1 MIFICMQNINLSL
14 AFFLR
19 YCTDIVNLLF
29 WELWKCLNISIK
41 IIVSISSKF
50 SCLSVCKK
58 STCLFTSF
66 LSYCREIAN
75 FFLGGVIWACLEET
89 FHNYLQGK
97 INSILYGF
105 LVILQRCYKVV
116 VLGALGMPGHAHPK

>member
-1 MIFICMQNINLSL
+1 MQNINLSL
-14 AFFLR
+14 VFFFLR
-19 YCTDIVNLLF
+19 YCTYIVNLLF

-41 IIVSISSKF
+41 IIVSICSMF

-66 LSYCREIAN
+66 LSYCREKIAN
-75 FFLGGVIWACLEET
+75 FFGGVIWASLEET

-105 LVILQRCYKVV
+105 LEILQRCYKVV
-116 VLGALGMPGHAHPK
+116 VVGALGMPGHAHPK